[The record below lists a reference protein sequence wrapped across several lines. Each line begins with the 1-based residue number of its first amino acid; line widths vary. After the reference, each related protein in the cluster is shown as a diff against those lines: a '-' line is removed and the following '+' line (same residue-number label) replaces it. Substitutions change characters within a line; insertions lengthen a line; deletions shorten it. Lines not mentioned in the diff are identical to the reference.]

1 MVDRHHP
8 GKAPT
13 ALLQALAD
21 GSCQTIDQ
29 LEVRLDLT
37 RRQVSNAAAC
47 LLRRDYLMRM
57 GTGCYQLTEAGQA
70 AVASGEVIK
79 SGPRGPRDTV
89 HKVANTFRERAWR
102 SMRMRHW
109 FTIPDLIVDAARE
122 DDGNPVDNLHRYLRA
137 LRGAG
142 YVRVAARRVK
152 GTATTSNG
160 FMQFVLAKNTGPLA
174 PIVRSKVAA
183 IYDQNL
189 GEDVPCAPL

>member
-47 LLRRDYLMRM
+47 LMRRDYLMRM
-57 GTGCYQLTEAGQA
+57 GAGCYQLTEAGQI

-79 SGPRGPRDTV
+79 SGPRGPHSKPKVHRDTL
-89 HKVANTFRERAWR
+89 RQRAWKT
-102 SMRMRHW
+102 MRRDGW
-109 FTIPDLIVDAARE
+109 FTVHELITFAARSG
-122 DDGNPVDNLHRYLRA
+122 DRDPASNLHRYIRA
-137 LRGAG
+137 LCNAG
-142 YVRVAARRVK
+142 YVRVAARRIK
-152 GTATTSNG
+152 GTALTSNG
-160 FMQFVLAKNTGPLA
+160 FKQFALVKNTGPLS
-174 PIVRSKVAA
+174 PIVHRNNKS
-183 IYDQNL
+183 IHDQNL
-189 GEDVPCAPL
+189 GEDVPCAPR